1 MIEYK
6 GPSVISL
13 SSIFPSI
20 FPQEQFALVNFSL
33 LCPKEFFLSASEKVL
48 SVSEWG

>member
-13 SSIFPSI
+13 SSI